1 MGMSGPSQGGGGM
14 MSEINVTPFVDV
26 MLVLLIIFM
35 VTAPMMTAGVELDL
49 PRAEAP
55 TLTSDEDQLV
65 LSISKE
71 ESYFIGKESFP
82 LAEMPVKLAAIA
94 AANPGQQVFVRA
106 DGSLP
111 YEKVLQLLAMA
122 KGAGIVK
129 VGLVTQPGVGGPVD
143 AVPSTPASGAKK

>member
-82 LAEMPVKLAAIA
+82 LAEMPAKLAAIA
-94 AANPGQQVFVRA
+94 EANPGQQVFVRA
-106 DGSLP
+106 DGTLP

-122 KGAGIVK
+122 KNAGIVK
-129 VGLVTQPGVGGPVD
+129 VGLVTQPGAGGPAESAPV
-143 AVPSTPASGAKK
+143 TSGKGTK